1 MINIAFSLDT
11 KVIRII
17 HGKIITE
24 ITVEIHTDEEDG
36 VETRKKQLVV
46 SDDLSTPYDEV
57 QRLADSA
64 INSWVEKLQAGG

>member
-1 MINIAFSLDT
+1 MINVAFSLDS

-17 HGKIITE
+17 HGKIMTE
-24 ITVEIHTDEEDG
+24 ITAEIQTDGEDG

>member
-24 ITVEIHTDEEDG
+24 ITAEIHTDGEDG

>member
-1 MINIAFSLDT
+1 MINVAFSLDS

-17 HGKIITE
+17 HGKIMTE
-24 ITVEIHTDEEDG
+24 ITAEIQTDGEDG
-36 VETRKKQLVV
+36 VETRKKQLVI